1 MRTHFPSR
9 TFTTA
14 SATGA
19 AVSVVALGV
28 LIAWLLRDA
37 GPVVVDR
44 WIVDA
49 VPDQQE
55 NGLPLV
61 GRLLSLPGTTLGSLA
76 AALAAGC
83 YYWISRRTLTPAVLV
98 VVAYVGAFST
108 AFMLKHVV
116 DRVPP
121 RFWLEKDS
129 GLSFPSGH
137 AARAA
142 AVLGMIVVIVAIA
155 NGRRAAQI
163 TAAVS
168 LLAVGATVAA
178 QMYLRFH
185 WFTDIVGGL
194 AIAAFWV
201 AILVPIAIGRI
212 PRPEPWTRS

>member
-98 VVAYVGAFST
+98 LVAYVGALST

-155 NGRRAAQI
+155 NGRRAALI

-185 WFTDIVGGL
+185 WFTDIIGGL

-201 AILVPIAIGRI
+201 AILVPIAIARI

>member
-1 MRTHFPSR
+1 MRTQIPSR
-9 TFTTA
+9 TFTKA

-19 AVSVVALGV
+19 GISVVALAALV
-28 LIAWLLRDA
+28 AWLLRDA
-37 GPVVVDR
+37 SPVAVDE

-49 VPDQQE
+49 VPGQQV
-55 NGLPLV
+55 NGVPLV
-61 GRLLSLPGTTLGSLA
+61 GRLLSLPGTTLGSFA

-83 YYWISRRTLTPAVLV
+83 YYWISRRTLVPAVLLV
-98 VVAYVGAFST
+98 AAYVGAFST

-155 NGRRAAQI
+155 NGRRAALI
-163 TAAVS
+163 AAVVS
-168 LLAVGATVAA
+168 LLGVGATVVA
-178 QMYLRFH
+178 QMYLHFH

-201 AILVPIAIGRI
+201 AILIPIAIGRL
-212 PRPEPWTRS
+212 PTPER